1 MDLHLNCINSFKY
14 QISIMAEEKL
24 PLELKKEIRA
34 KAAVVK
40 PLLPRGTNN
49 IVAKEF
55 GVSAQF
61 VADVVVGRRWDLRI
75 LERLTEIGEENF
87 KRAKQLNK
95 RLDKIKEETK
105 KS

>member
-1 MDLHLNCINSFKY
+1 MS
-14 QISIMAEEKL
+14 EERL
-24 PLELKKEIRA
+24 PIALKREIRE

-55 GVSAQF
+55 DVSAQF
-61 VADVVVGRRWDLRI
+61 VADVVCGRRWDLKI

-87 KRAKQLNK
+87 KRAQQLNK
-95 RLDKIKEETK
+95 RLDKIAEETK
-105 KS
+105 AKEF